1 MATKSILKNVDI
13 KDKKF
18 AKALVTALENAHQK
32 SSKKVQLSRT
42 YSDIRGAQIKELFGN
57 KS

>member
-13 KDKKF
+13 KDSKLG
-18 AKALVTALENAHQK
+18 KALVIALEDAYGK

-42 YSDIRGAQIKELFGN
+42 YSDIRGSQIKELFGD